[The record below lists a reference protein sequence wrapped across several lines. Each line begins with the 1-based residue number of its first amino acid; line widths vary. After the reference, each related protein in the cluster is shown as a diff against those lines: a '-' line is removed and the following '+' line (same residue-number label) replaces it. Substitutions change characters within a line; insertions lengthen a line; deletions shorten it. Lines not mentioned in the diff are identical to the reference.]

1 MKRCFTYSLAKRFHF
16 QELCAKLNNEY
27 RTVLYRDV
35 LHVQQGEGN
44 AYVFSFGCLVCWGM
58 DLDQEQRLIEHLQ
71 PHYEEALPQAISDS
85 FEWNVDDK
93 GPRIQADFIRIHP
106 DSALEPLA
114 ISHALAQS
122 IKLVELEAYA
132 ETTIR
137 ETAHV
142 PRNIAAKGASGLRR
156 NDIAKMRGRL
166 FLVESDIHLHHG
178 LLDTPEFFW
187 EHPELEPSYD
197 QVIRYLDVRSRLEV
211 LNKKLHVIHDMFDM
225 LAEEQK
231 HKHSSQLE
239 WIIIGLIAFE
249 IVIFVLHDLFKL
261 F

>member
-1 MKRCFTYSLAKRFHF
+1 MKRCFTYSLAKRFQF
-16 QELCAKLNNEY
+16 QELCEKLDKEY
-27 RTVLYRDV
+27 RSVRYRDV
-35 LHVQQGEGN
+35 LHVQQGEGD
-44 AYVFSFGCLVCWGM
+44 AYLFSFGCMVCWGM
-58 DLDQEQRLIEHLQ
+58 SLDQEQRLIERIQ
-71 PHYEEALPQAISDS
+71 NHYEEALPQPISDS
-85 FEWNVDDK
+85 FEWSEEEK
-93 GPRIQADFIRIHP
+93 GPRIQADIIRVTP
-106 DSALEPLA
+106 ERALEQLA

-132 ETTIR
+132 ERTIQ
-137 ETAHV
+137 ETAHI
-142 PRNIAAKGASGLRR
+142 PRNIAAIGRSGMRR

-187 EHPELEPSYD
+187 EHPELEPSYV
-197 QVIRYLDVRSRLEV
+197 QFTRYLDVRSRLEV
-211 LNKKLHVIHDMFDM
+211 LNKKLQVIHDMFDM

-249 IVIFVLHDLFKL
+249 ILIFFLHDLFKL